1 MQNVTKDTYQSFL
14 QNAKSLAVLDY
25 WAVWCGPCAMLSPI
39 VEELANENP
48 EISFGKVNVDEEGEL
63 AMQAMVDSI
72 PTLIAF
78 KDGKEVKRFVG
89 YRPKD
94 ELQKA
99 LEALV

>member
-1 MQNVTKDTYQSFL
+1 MPNITKDTYQSFL
-14 QNAKSLAVLDY
+14 QSAEKLAVLDY
-25 WAVWCGPCAMLSPI
+25 WAVWCGPCSMLSPI

-48 EISFGKVNVDEEGEL
+48 DISFGKVNVDEEGEL

-89 YRPKD
+89 YRPKA
-94 ELQKA
+94 ELQAA
-99 LEALV
+99 LEALL